1 MIPEFF
7 SATSIDASAAI
18 PAWLDLSAV
27 VVGSLTGVL
36 VAKERDLDLV
46 GYLVLSLLGGLGGG
60 LVRDVVM
67 QVGDVYMLR
76 SPLAIPVSAATGAMG
91 FLFSG
96 MLHRF
101 PRLLTWTD
109 IISVGLFV
117 AAGTGKAMVYGLS
130 PWACFLMGSVTG
142 VGGGML
148 RDITLG
154 ETPKIFRRSNLYAI
168 CALLGSIA
176 YYLLISVVHVSRVWT
191 VVISVALVVLSR
203 MWSLRYNVL
212 SPAGVDLTP
221 SVSKAARVV
230 YTHARGRGEKEG
242 ESYIRRH
249 ASHALR
255 QMGDMA
261 PEKDARED

>member
-7 SATSIDASAAI
+7 SATNVDASAAI

-27 VVGSLTGVL
+27 MVGSLTGVL

-67 QVGDVYMLR
+67 QVGDVYMLH
-76 SPLAIPVSAATGAMG
+76 SPLAIPVSAGAGIVG

-96 MLHRF
+96 MLHKF
-101 PRLLTWTD
+101 PRLLAWTD
-109 IISVGLFV
+109 IVSVGLFV
-117 AAGTGKAMVYGLS
+117 AAGTGKAMVYGLT

-148 RDITLG
+148 RDIALG
-154 ETPKIFRRSNLYAI
+154 ETPQIFRRSNLYAI
-168 CALLGSIA
+168 CALMGSIT
-176 YYLLISVVHVSRVWT
+176 YYLLISAAHVSRPW
-191 VVISVALVVLSR
+191 SVAISAAVVVLSR

-212 SPAGVDLTP
+212 SPAGIDLTP
-221 SVSKAARVV
+221 SVSRAARVV
-230 YTHARGRGEKEG
+230 YAHARTRGERSG
-242 ESYIRRH
+242 ESYIRHH
-249 ASHALR
+249 ARGSKELSGGKAPDDGLR
-255 QMGDMA
+255 
-261 PEKDARED
+261 